1 LDVKRALQ
9 VLLITIFT
17 AMLGMGIISPIIP
30 IYAESLKATMF
41 QIGLL
46 SSAWSISRL
55 VFTAPVG
62 RLSDTI
68 SKRRII
74 AIGLSIYALVS
85 ILYVIAWDFLSLVSI
100 RLLHGIGSA
109 MSMPIAMAYAGELA
123 PEGKEGKYMGTMN
136 LAMFSGMGLGPFIG
150 GYLTD
155 LYSINAP
162 FYVMGAFTALSL
174 LLTLFLLPDDRAS
187 RRERRSSSPSFRL
200 VFSNRL
206 LRAAFVY
213 RAISALARGSIN
225 SFLPLLI
232 SSSVDVGGL
241 GLSASLVGMILS
253 VGTFSAALLQQPFG
267 LLADRYSKVRL
278 ILLGG
283 LLGAFGFTLF
293 PLAKDFWGML
303 AARLIFS
310 AGSSLG
316 IPAITAV
323 ATIEGRDIGVGTT
336 MSVIQSAMS
345 VGNVVGPIL
354 MGMLID
360 LYGLKPVFYFGGII
374 TLIGTSVF
382 YVMQRGSD

>member
-1 LDVKRALQ
+1 LDVKRAIQ

-17 AMLGMGIISPIIP
+17 AMLGMGIINPIIP
-30 IYAESLKATMF
+30 LYAESLKATMF

-62 RLSDTI
+62 RLSDTM
-68 SKRRII
+68 SKRKII
-74 AIGLSIYALVS
+74 AFGLSIYAIVS
-85 ILYVIAWDFLSLVSI
+85 ILYVVAWDFLSLVSI
-100 RLLHGIGSA
+100 RLIHGIGSA

-123 PEGKEGKYMGTMN
+123 PEGEEGRYMGTMN

-155 LYSINAP
+155 LYSINLP
-162 FYVMGAFTALSL
+162 FYVMGGFTAISL
-174 LLTLFLLPDDRAS
+174 LLTLFLLPDDKAS
-187 RRERRSSSPSFRL
+187 RREVKRSRPSFRQ

-213 RAISALARGSIN
+213 RVIDALARGSIN

-232 SSSVDVGGL
+232 SSSVDIGGL
-241 GLSASLVGMILS
+241 GLSASFVGIILS

-267 LLADRYSKVRL
+267 LLADRYSKVKL

-283 LLGAFGFTLF
+283 LIGAFGFTLF
-293 PLAKDFWGML
+293 PLANDFWGML

-316 IPAITAV
+316 IPAITAI
-323 ATIEGRDIGVGTT
+323 ATIEGRDIGIGTT

-354 MGMLID
+354 IGVLID
-360 LYGLKPVFYFGGII
+360 LYGLKPVFYMGGFI
-374 TLIGTSVF
+374 TLIGTFVF
-382 YVMQRGSD
+382 YFMQRGSK